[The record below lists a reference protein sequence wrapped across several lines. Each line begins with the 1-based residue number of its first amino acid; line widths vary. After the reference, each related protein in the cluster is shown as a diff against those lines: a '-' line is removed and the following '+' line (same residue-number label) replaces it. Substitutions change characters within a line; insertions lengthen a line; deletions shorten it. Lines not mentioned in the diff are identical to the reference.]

1 MIQGIVMKNRRVSK
15 IISSQIER
23 GILSMRFHRRSSSG
37 EAQIFGGG
45 MGIAVGIC
53 ASVLCCSETAQAQIG
68 PDLRPPGLEPDVPL
82 TQYTSDDKT
91 SGDQLRQGWEL
102 NAADIVFSAAK
113 KRQLISE
120 APSTIH
126 VITDRD
132 IAVHGWRTVGEVLR
146 HVPGV
151 QTLTTR
157 SQFQS
162 VMIRGLVGTEDNNS
176 RILWLQNG
184 VPMND
189 VRDSGIWLDE
199 TYPVELIKR
208 IEVVLGPG
216 SALYGSGAYQGV
228 INIFTKD
235 PADINTYGEYRLVM
249 QNNLSFKASAIAAY
263 EAEDNFW
270 GILAHA
276 SANMTNGPGLIGDYV
291 YTNYAMDEAVYAMS
305 KDALK
310 LNRFR
315 YQNIDASSQKF
326 WYNVNLKL
334 HISDLKWTMGF
345 SDVYAQNDGSEIV
358 PGIAYDSPSHEYEDP
373 ASEMEKTLKLSRRAH
388 FDRREF
394 YNDFVYDTQI
404 IDSLSFLAV
413 LSYRFSQYQDINDY
427 SKGSSFA
434 DTNAETYQHKLY
446 ALAQFDWQIYEHN
459 ALTAGLV
466 LEYQHITADDF
477 IDGNSLLT
485 GSDKFVISGAIN
497 AQKLAHVTPS
507 VFIQDEQRFW
517 DNRIILT
524 AGARFDAFRIYLDDE
539 YSPDYAPSWRFSFLA
554 KWTDWMNM
562 RLSYGYAF
570 KEPSLYQLYIYSDEY
585 VGNARLNPETSHNVE
600 LSFLFSPLYSMK
612 IRLGGFVT
620 FMDNLII
627 MQYDESVTT
636 KSQTRGAYT
645 PKQDDSRAT
654 IGGFEVS
661 FDYEINTQW
670 NLYSHYNFLY
680 SYRDYDISVKSTE
693 VAMKI
698 DKHLVPDD
706 AMHRAKLGT
715 TYTTDSFVADLALF
729 LVGGSPK
736 SESIQQRHMW
746 QTPFY
751 AIVQPQVTVALPAN
765 LGLMLSGTYAFSEGM
780 TKSPTYRYYYEREGI
795 PVPRYS
801 VSLSLQYPFRNE
813 R

>member
-1 MIQGIVMKNRRVSK
+1 MLMNHRRISK
-15 IISSQIER
+15 IIRTVDRLPFGVVPWLCRRARVVFGLCTAALFCSQ
-23 GILSMRFHRRSSSG
+23 
-37 EAQIFGGG
+37 
-45 MGIAVGIC
+45 V
-53 ASVLCCSETAQAQIG
+53 AQAQIG
-68 PDLRPPGLEPDVPL
+68 PDLRPPGLDPDFPL
-82 TQYTSDDKT
+82 THYSSDLKHA
-91 SGDQLRQGWEL
+91 SDQLRQGWDL
-102 NAADIVFSAAK
+102 NASDIVFSAAK

-132 IAVHGWRTVGEVLR
+132 IAIHGWRSIAEVLR
-146 HVPGV
+146 HVAGV
-151 QTLTTR
+151 QTLTTQ

-216 SALYGSGAYQGV
+216 SALYGSGAFQGV

-235 PADINTYGEYRLVM
+235 PADINRYGEYRVVM

-263 EAEDNFW
+263 EADDNFW

-276 SANMTNGPGLIGDYV
+276 SANTTNGPGLVGDYV
-291 YTNYAMDEAVYAMS
+291 YTNYAMDEAVNATGKDSS
-305 KDALK
+305 KFNK
-310 LNRFR
+310 FR

-326 WYNVNLKL
+326 WYNVNFKL
-334 HISDLKWTMGF
+334 HIADLKWMLGF
-345 SDVYAQNDGSEIV
+345 SDIYAQNDGSEIV
-358 PGIAYDSPSHEYEDP
+358 PGVSYKVPEHDYNDTNIAAERD
-373 ASEMEKTLKLSRRAH
+373 KTLKLSRKTH
-388 FDRREF
+388 FNRREF
-394 YNDFVYDTQI
+394 YNDFVYDTQLV
-404 IDSLSFLAV
+404 DSLSFLAV
-413 LSYRFSQYQDINDY
+413 LSYRFSQYQDKLIDNTKSVTSND
-427 SKGSSFA
+427 
-434 DTNAETYQHKLY
+434 ETYQHKLY
-446 ALAQFDWQIYEHN
+446 ALAQFDWQIYENN

-466 LEYQHITADDF
+466 FEYQHITADDF
-477 IDGNSLLT
+477 IKGNPLLT
-485 GSDKFVISGAIN
+485 TGDKFVVSGALN

-507 VFIQDEQRFW
+507 IFLQDEQRFW

-524 AGARFDAFRIYLDDE
+524 AGARFDAYRVYLDDE

-600 LSFLFSPLYSMK
+600 LSFLFSPLYSMR

-627 MQYDESVTT
+627 MQYADNVTT
-636 KSQTRGAYT
+636 KSGNHGGYT
-645 PKQDDSRAT
+645 PKQEGSKAT
-654 IGGFEVS
+654 IGGFELS
-661 FDYEINTQW
+661 FDYEINPQW
-670 NLYSHYNFLY
+670 TIYSNYNFLY
-680 SYRDYDISVKSTE
+680 SYRDYDLNLKTDASSS
-693 VAMKI
+693 KI
-698 DKHLVPDD
+698 DEHLVPDD
-706 AMHRAKLGT
+706 AMHRAKLGS
-715 TYTTDSFVADLALF
+715 TYATDSFVADLAFF

-736 SESIQQRHMW
+736 SESIQQRNYW

-765 LGLMLSGTYAFSEGM
+765 LGLMLSGSYAFSEGM

-795 PVPRYS
+795 PVARYS
-801 VSLSLQYPFRNE
+801 VSLSLQYPFRKL
-813 R
+813 